1 MALDIKLTAFQ
12 GPLDLLLHLIEKAEV
27 DIYDI
32 PIVAITDQYM
42 DYLYVMQE
50 LQLDVASEFLVMAA
64 TLLAIKSKLLLPRR
78 EETDL
83 SEMMDGFVYEDED
96 PRAELVQRLLE
107 YKKFK
112 NLADELKEREIEQ
125 SKVYSR
131 PAEDLSRYMPQ
142 EEENPVKDVSLYDL
156 VEALQKA
163 FSRVKEREY
172 TARVHRD
179 EISVTSRMLEIE
191 GLIQEAGGQIKF
203 SDLLWGPATKV
214 EMVTTFLALLELM
227 KKKKVMCHQHRL
239 FDDILISACKEERI

>member
-1 MALDIKLTAFQ
+1 MALDIKLTSFQ
-12 GPLDLLLHLIEKAEV
+12 GPLDLLLHLIDKAEV

-42 DYLYVMQE
+42 DYVYVMQE

-64 TLLAIKSKLLLPRR
+64 TLLAIKSKMLLPRR
-78 EETDL
+78 EDSDISDMLE
-83 SEMMDGFVYEDED
+83 GFEYEEED

-107 YKKFK
+107 YKKYK
-112 NLADELKEREIEQ
+112 NMADHLREREIEQ
-125 SKVYSR
+125 SKVYTR
-131 PAEDLSRYMPQ
+131 PAEDLTRYLTQ

-156 VEALQKA
+156 VQALQKA

-179 EISVTSRMLEIE
+179 EISITVRMEEIQDQ
-191 GLIQEAGGQIKF
+191 LHAAGGKIPF
-203 SDLLWGPATKV
+203 SHLLLGPTTKV

-227 KKKKVMCHQHRL
+227 KENKVFCFQHHL
-239 FDDILISACKEERI
+239 FDDILISASGEEES